1 MKATRY
7 RRMPHDV
14 TKMKREMERL
24 YPIGIQNFEDLR
36 RNGYIYVDKTAL
48 IHRLVRTGKYYFLG
62 RPRRFGKSLMI
73 STLEAYFQG
82 KRELFKGLDID
93 KLEKEWTVRPVL
105 HIDLNGQEYKSRQ
118 DLEDM
123 LNSYLAKWEKMYG
136 CETSEKS
143 ASLRFSAII
152 RNAAKQ
158 TGQNVAIL
166 IDEYDKP
173 LIQAIGNEKLQDE
186 YRNTLKAFYG
196 NLKSCDG
203 YIKFAILTG
212 VTRFS
217 RVSIFS
223 DLNNLNDITM
233 DDNYSALCGITEK
246 ELKGNFEPDIRQL
259 AEKMNISF
267 DETCNRLKKL
277 YDGYHFTENGEG
289 MYNPFSLLNTFYR
302 MELDN
307 YWFATGTP
315 TLLVK
320 MLKQNDYRLS
330 NLTEGVQASSYE
342 LNGMENSE
350 NNPVPMFFQTGY
362 LTIKDYDKE
371 FKTYTLGF
379 PNEEVEHG
387 FINFLMPSYV
397 NINEHESAF
406 QIMNFVKEVRAGK
419 IDDFMARLQSFMA
432 GTPYELARQ
441 QELHYQNVLYIMFS
455 LLGFYTEA
463 EYHTSQGRID
473 MVVKT
478 KEYIYVMEFKLEGT
492 AEEAIKQINEKQY
505 AAPFASDPRKLYKIG
520 VNFSRETRNI
530 ERWIVE

>member
-7 RRMPHDV
+7 RRMQHDV

-82 KRELFKGLDID
+82 KRELFKGLDIEI
-93 KLEKEWTVRPVL
+93 LEKEWTVRPVL
-105 HIDLNGQEYKSRQ
+105 HLDLNSRNYNGIESLKAILNQ
-118 DLEDM
+118 HLE
-123 LNSYLAKWEKMYG
+123 KWEKMYG
-136 CETSEKS
+136 CEKQNRAPEE
-143 ASLRFSAII
+143 RFAYII
-152 RNAAKQ
+152 EHAAKQ

-342 LNGMENSE
+342 LNGMENTE

>member
-82 KRELFKGLDID
+82 KRELFKGLDIE

-105 HIDLNGQEYKSRQ
+105 HLDLNSRNYNGIESLKAILNQ
-118 DLEDM
+118 HLE
-123 LNSYLAKWEKMYG
+123 KWEKMYG
-136 CETSEKS
+136 CEKQNRAPEE
-143 ASLRFSAII
+143 RFAYII
-152 RNAAKQ
+152 EHAAKQ

-173 LIQAIGNEKLQDE
+173 LIQAIGNEKLQNE

-233 DDNYSALCGITEK
+233 DDNYSALCGITE
-246 ELKGNFEPDIRQL
+246 
-259 AEKMNISF
+259 
-267 DETCNRLKKL
+267 
-277 YDGYHFTENGEG
+277 
-289 MYNPFSLLNTFYR
+289 
-302 MELDN
+302 
-307 YWFATGTP
+307 
-315 TLLVK
+315 
-320 MLKQNDYRLS
+320 
-330 NLTEGVQASSYE
+330 
-342 LNGMENSE
+342 
-350 NNPVPMFFQTGY
+350 
-362 LTIKDYDKE
+362 
-371 FKTYTLGF
+371 
-379 PNEEVEHG
+379 
-387 FINFLMPSYV
+387 
-397 NINEHESAF
+397 
-406 QIMNFVKEVRAGK
+406 
-419 IDDFMARLQSFMA
+419 
-432 GTPYELARQ
+432 
-441 QELHYQNVLYIMFS
+441 
-455 LLGFYTEA
+455 
-463 EYHTSQGRID
+463 
-473 MVVKT
+473 
-478 KEYIYVMEFKLEGT
+478 
-492 AEEAIKQINEKQY
+492 
-505 AAPFASDPRKLYKIG
+505 
-520 VNFSRETRNI
+520 RN
-530 ERWIVE
+530 